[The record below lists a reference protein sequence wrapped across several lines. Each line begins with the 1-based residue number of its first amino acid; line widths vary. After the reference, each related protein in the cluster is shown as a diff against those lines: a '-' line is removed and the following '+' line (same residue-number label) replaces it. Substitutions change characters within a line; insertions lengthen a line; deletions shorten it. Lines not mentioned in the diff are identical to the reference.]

1 MGFRINIEGK
11 SETIELGTDC
21 IEDVNYCS
29 ESARDSAARSSDV
42 CILLEVE
49 GKIRISTEGE
59 EVDEARKLAKWSLVS
74 SEKADA
80 YRDIVLEVI
89 SADQVVRKV
98 ELPHAF
104 VIDYIEDFDEDEGL
118 GHFDL
123 VVKQK
128 KDMNHLVTVEGGY
141 AVEE

>member
-1 MGFRINIEGK
+1 MGFRMTIEGK
-11 SETIELGTDC
+11 NETIELGTDC

-42 CILLEVE
+42 CISLEVE
-49 GKIRISTEGE
+49 GRIRISTEGE
-59 EVDEARKLAKWSLVS
+59 EVDEARKLAKWSLVN

-80 YRDIVLEVI
+80 YREAVLEVI

-98 ELPHAF
+98 VFPNAF
-104 VIDYIEDFDEDEGL
+104 VVNYIEDFDEDEGL

-123 VVKQK
+123 VIKQK
-128 KDMNHLVTVEGGY
+128 KDMNDSVNIEGGY
-141 AVEE
+141 AVEG